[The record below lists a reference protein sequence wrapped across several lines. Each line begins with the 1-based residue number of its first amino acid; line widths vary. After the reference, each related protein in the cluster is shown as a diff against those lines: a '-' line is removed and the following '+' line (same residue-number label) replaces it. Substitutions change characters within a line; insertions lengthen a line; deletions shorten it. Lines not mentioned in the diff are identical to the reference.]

1 MQMESSLPDY
11 NIQFDYHWYIN
22 DERSYLHIADVG
34 ESTLG
39 YRAPK
44 YI

>member
-1 MQMESSLPDY
+1 MESSLPDY

-22 DERSYLHIADVG
+22 DEHSYLHIADVG
-34 ESTLG
+34 GSTLG
-39 YRAPK
+39 HRAPK